1 MRNKY
6 VFVAAL
12 LGAILA
18 VSMGL
23 TGLYVNHTKE
33 GGQEDDFIVVTS
45 FYPMYIAALNVT
57 GGIPEV
63 RLENLSEPQTGC
75 LHDFQLTPEDMRLL
89 ATADVFVICG
99 GGIESFME
107 EVAEA
112 YPRLVTVEACEYLEL
127 LSDGDEVNA
136 HAWMSV
142 AMYRDMVQ
150 AIATGLS
157 EADPTH
163 GAQYMANARQ
173 YDVKLAVLQERQQV
187 LSDLSAGTDVI
198 LFHEAYEYVADD
210 YGMQVRYV
218 MDLDEE
224 RQISAGEAAD
234 VLAAIR
240 DNKISLILAEELYG
254 KDMATTVQK
263 EADVAVIYLDPLN
276 RGLYD
281 ADSYLVGMEHNIGLL
296 EAYFGSSF
304 ASR

>member
-12 LGAILA
+12 LCAILA
-18 VSMGL
+18 ASMGL
-23 TGLYVNHTKE
+23 TSLYVNHTKE
-33 GGQEDDFIVVTS
+33 EEQEEGFTVVTS

-89 ATADVFVICG
+89 STADVFVING

-112 YPRLVTVEACEYLEL
+112 YPGLVTVEACGYLEL
-127 LSDGDEVNA
+127 LSDGDEMNA

-150 AIATGLS
+150 AIALGLS

-163 GAQYMANARQ
+163 SVQYMANAEQ
-173 YDVKLAVLQERQQV
+173 YDAKLAALQERQQT
-187 LSDLSAGTDVI
+187 LADLAAGTDVI

-210 YGMQVRYV
+210 YGLQVRYV

-240 DNKISLILAEELYG
+240 DNKIPLILAEELYG
-254 KDMATTVQK
+254 KDMATTVQ
-263 EADVAVIYLDPLN
+263 EETDVAVIYLDPLN
-276 RGLYD
+276 RGTYD
-281 ADSYLVGMEHNIGLL
+281 ADSYLAEMERNIGLL
-296 EAYFGSSF
+296 EGYFERGF